1 MALTVPMTYAPV
13 LEKVT
18 TFAVP
23 ETETM
28 MLDPDNGILILLVP
42 FDNLLPA
49 LAVMP
54 VSKLPSPMKYPAL
67 MLPVVVIIPL
77 ELSPPVPK

>member
-1 MALTVPMTYAPV
+1 MMYAPV

-23 ETETM
+23 ETETII
-28 MLDPDNGILILLVP
+28 LDPDDGMLILLVP

-49 LAVMP
+49 LAVIP

-67 MLPVVVIIPL
+67 MLPVVVIMPL
-77 ELSPPVPK
+77 ELSPPVPR